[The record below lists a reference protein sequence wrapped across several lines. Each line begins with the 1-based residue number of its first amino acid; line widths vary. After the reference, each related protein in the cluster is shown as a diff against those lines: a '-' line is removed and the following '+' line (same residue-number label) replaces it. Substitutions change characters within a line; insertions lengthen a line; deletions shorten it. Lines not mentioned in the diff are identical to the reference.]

1 MARRI
6 STPTRTE
13 RVASIRERHR
23 RSNRAGLWAPAL
35 DRAALHQAVSTWPPK
50 DAASMTAD
58 RADATSA
65 TGAIKGV
72 RSDPINRDGCSTG
85 GARFPGP
92 ASHLSMGEPGPRR
105 KPQSAASSNRTGSRI
120 RPVTFRAR
128 QCGGQ
133 FFMSPDTH
141 GREATASRPNFGSVS
156 RPAQPLDGRNRQR
169 RTFSRTAMAW
179 RSLRSERSLT
189 PAINRSSLRH
199 SHAMQLLPPKVA
211 QERLGHSAI
220 GSTLDLYSHVTA
232 RMQEDAA
239 ARIEAAFPG
248 AIRASGNP
256 LARRPS
262 TTANTPCY

>member
-1 MARRI
+1 M
-6 STPTRTE
+6 PTRTE

-23 RSNRAGLWAPAL
+23 RSNRAGLCGASARSRRFASSGL
-35 DRAALHQAVSTWPPK
+35 YMAANRCRLYDGRSRRRDIRP
-50 DAASMTAD
+50 
-58 RADATSA
+58 
-65 TGAIKGV
+65 GAIKGV

-92 ASHLSMGEPGPRR
+92 ASHLSMGESGPRR
-105 KPQSAASSNRTGSRI
+105 KPQSATSSNRTGSRI

-141 GREATASRPNFGSVS
+141 GREATASRPNCGSVS
-156 RPAQPLDGRNRQR
+156 RPAHPLDGRNRQR
-169 RTFSRTAMAW
+169 RTLLRTAMAW

-220 GSTLDLYSHVTA
+220 GSTLDLYSDVTA

-262 TTANTPCY
+262 STANTPSH